1 MKIER
6 LIFLSVMALCF
17 SSIAEAGRPH
27 RFFFKKKKKAAVTDT
42 VAKKTDYEKLFEK
55 KHKVENGFITL
66 HQIDGKVYFELPVSL
81 FGKEMLIGSTVTNVS
96 DNGNG
101 IVGSKPTEPLLV
113 KFTKTKDKVQLRE
126 VTTDYITSD
135 AAIDEALRK
144 SHTDVILSNQKIAAW
159 NKDSTAVVFDM
170 TPFFVSDNK
179 RMTPFDANS
188 VYASS
193 YTRTESYKS
202 ENSFL
207 VDVKAFADNVS
218 VKSSLNYTFSLT
230 NRAGKQLLKDQPF
243 TAEMTRSIMLLKPQP
258 YRPRLA
264 DYRIGY
270 FVTGRE
276 QFSPSPYAS
285 KPVYYTNRWD
295 LQPKD
300 SAAWKRGEVVDV
312 VKPVV
317 FYVDNTFPAKW
328 RPYIM
333 EAVNMWAQVFEEEC
347 RLRGA
352 VVAKDYP
359 TDDPSFDPDN
369 IKYSCI
375 RYAPISIKNAMGPSW
390 VDPRSGEIL
399 MASVYVYHD
408 FIKLIN
414 NWLFVQTAA
423 ADKDVRSTQ
432 LPEAILGDAI
442 RYVIG
447 HEVGHC
453 LGLMHNMGASN
464 NVPVEDLRSPEF
476 TQKYGTTF
484 SIMDYARFNYVAQ
497 PGDKEKGVKLTPP
510 RFGVYDRYAIKWGY
524 TPCLDMTPQEEEKYM
539 TQWITDSIQK
549 SPVYRYGKQQFTTPF
564 ADPRNMNEDLG
575 DNAVEATKYGVKNL
589 KYIMA
594 HINQWLDEKDEDMSY
609 RADILENMVNQY
621 GLYTIHVASN
631 VSGYYL
637 NEVKDGDGQ
646 TRLRGLDKKR
656 QKEALN
662 YLFTLYSDLDW
673 IDNKELLG
681 KIMLAGSPK
690 NTLQKYVSQFIFSA
704 PLIVSCYNKIDSKS
718 LQPDEALKMVYDFVW
733 KPTVQGRK
741 LTESEKS
748 LQKSYLVYLIQ
759 NSGFKLPK
767 GLSNLAL
774 ADSEEPN
781 QGVHFHSLCSCHQET
796 RIVWPTLAETDA
808 VKPVGGFEQVPREM
822 FSSMPSLTVADMY
835 VWLQK
840 AKTLVK
846 SRQQGGTASDRAH
859 YAYLLRII
867 ESSTK

>member
-1 MKIER
+1 MR
-6 LIFLSVMALCF
+6 TRFLILMSVVALCL
-17 SSIAEAGRPH
+17 SSVAEAGRPH
-27 RFFFKKKKKAAVTDT
+27 RIFFKKKKKAAITDT
-42 VAKKTDYEKLFEK
+42 VAKKTDYEKLFDK

-66 HQIDGKVYFELPVSL
+66 HQIDGKVYFELPLSL
-81 FGKEMLIGSTVTNVS
+81 FGKEMLIGSTVTSVS

-101 IVGSKPTEPLLV
+101 IVGSKPTAPMLV
-113 KFTKTKDKVQLRE
+113 KFTRTKDNVQLRE
-126 VTTDYITSD
+126 VNKDYVTSD
-135 AAIDEALRK
+135 AAIDVALQK
-144 SHTDVILSNQKIAAW
+144 SHVDVILTNQKIAAW
-159 NKDSTAVVFDM
+159 NKDSTAVAFDM
-170 TPFFVSDNK
+170 TSFFVSDNK
-179 RMTPFDANS
+179 RMTPFDSNS
-188 VYASS
+188 NYASN
-193 YTRTESYKS
+193 YTRTENYKA
-202 ENSFL
+202 ENSYL
-207 VDVKAFADNVS
+207 VDVKAFDDNVS
-218 VKSSLNYTFSLT
+218 VKSSLNYTFSLSERSGT
-230 NRAGKQLLKDQPF
+230 QVLKDKPF
-243 TAEMTRSIMLLKPQP
+243 TAEMTRSIMLLKPEP
-258 YRPRLA
+258 YRPRMA

-270 FVTGRE
+270 FVTERE
-276 QFSPSPYAS
+276 QYGPAPHTS

-333 EAVNMWAQVFEEEC
+333 EAVNMWSQVFEEEC

-352 VVAKDYP
+352 VVAKDFP

-408 FIKLIN
+408 FVKLIN

-423 ADKDVRSTQ
+423 ADKEVRGYQ

-464 NVPVEDLRSPEF
+464 NVKVEELRSPEF
-476 TQKYGTTF
+476 TQKYGTTY

-524 TPCLDMTPQEEEKYM
+524 SPCLNMTSQEEEKYM

-549 SPVYRYGKQQFTTPF
+549 SPVYRYGKQQFTNPF

-594 HINQWLDEKDEDMSY
+594 NLNQWLEGKDEDMTC
-609 RADILENMVNQY
+609 RAAILDNMVNQY
-621 GLYTIHVASN
+621 ALYTVHVASN

-656 QKEALN
+656 QKEALE

-673 IDNKELLG
+673 MDNKEVLS
-681 KIMLAGSPK
+681 KISLSGSPK
-690 NTLQKYVSQFIFSA
+690 QSLQKYVSQYIFSA
-704 PLIVSCYNKIDSKS
+704 PLVVSCYNKIGENS

-733 KPTVQGRK
+733 KPTVQGRT
-741 LTESEKS
+741 LTDGEKR
-748 LQKSYLVYLIQ
+748 LQKEYLAHLIQ

-767 GLSNLAL
+767 GVNNLSL
-774 ADSEEPN
+774 ADCDI
-781 QGVHFHSLCSCHQET
+781 HFHSLCSCQQPT
-796 RIVWPTLAETDA
+796 RMELPTLAETGA
-808 VKPVGGFEQVPREM
+808 VKPVGGFEQSPREI
-822 FSSMPSLTVADMY
+822 FSSSPSLTVADMY
-835 VWLQK
+835 AYLQK
-840 AKTLVK
+840 AHQLVK
-846 SRQQGGTASDRAH
+846 SKQQSGTAQDRAH
-859 YAYLLRII
+859 YTYLLRII
-867 ESSTK
+867 ESSIK